1 MNDKYYW
8 LLQNSWGNKSCNDG
22 FIKIEFG
29 QVGVGSFAF
38 SEPYIEEEEEQTE
51 VVNVK
56 FGDVDNL
63 CRLKVTSDSNLSN
76 WKSQLNIIFNHSN
89 GLKEFDY
96 ICGVNKLFNEEESIY
111 CYHENLN
118 RESYKGVY
126 EYATFLSI
134 GKGNNFTLDDE
145 FEKKQFVYFGYDTIS
160 PLSKLISGTNNIYF
174 VSEEGSRITFLFEAA
189 GIDHNMT
196 NILPNKNHL
205 KPLSDCSQSGF
216 NKNNGQNIISY
227 CDIDEEELNYFDDY
241 SKENKNSIYTQQY
254 CGVYLPQNIIIYKLD
269 KSKYPVFRIK
279 HFIASYNY
287 KSIISALLLADVE
300 GSISDFGE
308 NKNSFLTIV
317 QTESDYHNFTNI
329 MVCYTG
335 NPEKIGENYAILC
348 SLEFSTGETIN
359 NIYLHP
365 YSGIMHFDYPFE
377 IIIDDVIK
385 SEPFIPPAPTPTPSF
400 SEYLVN
406 YSILLILLFG
416 SLF

>member
-1 MNDKYYW
+1 
-8 LLQNSWGNKSCNDG
+8 
-22 FIKIEFG
+22 
-29 QVGVGSFAF
+29 
-38 SEPYIEEEEEQTE
+38 
-51 VVNVK
+51 
-56 FGDVDNL
+56 
-63 CRLKVTSDSNLSN
+63 
-76 WKSQLNIIFNHSN
+76 
-89 GLKEFDY
+89 
-96 ICGVNKLFNEEESIY
+96 
-111 CYHENLN
+111 
-118 RESYKGVY
+118 
-126 EYATFLSI
+126 
-134 GKGNNFTLDDE
+134 
-145 FEKKQFVYFGYDTIS
+145 
-160 PLSKLISGTNNIYF
+160 
-174 VSEEGSRITFLFEAA
+174 
-189 GIDHNMT
+189 MT

-216 NKNNGQNIISY
+216 SKNNGQNIISY

-241 SKENKNSIYTQQY
+241 SKENENSIYTQQH
-254 CGVYLPQNIIIYKLD
+254 CGVYRPQNIIIYKLD